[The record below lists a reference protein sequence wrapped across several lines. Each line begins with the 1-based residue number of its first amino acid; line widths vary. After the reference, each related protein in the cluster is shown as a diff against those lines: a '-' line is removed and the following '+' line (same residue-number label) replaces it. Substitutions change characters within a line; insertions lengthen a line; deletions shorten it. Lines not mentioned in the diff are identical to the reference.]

1 MHRPEKLDPEA
12 VLAWLNAHRGWGVDA
27 GGALTRSYRFGDY
40 AATIRFVVRLA
51 EVAERHDHHPDLRV
65 RWGVV
70 DVSWWTHDAG
80 GVTGLDLELAELTD
94 GVERAVGQA

>member
-1 MHRPEKLDPEA
+1 MRRPEKLDPEA
-12 VLAWLNAHRGWGVDA
+12 ILAWLTTHDGWGVEA
-27 GGALTRSYRFGDY
+27 GGALTRSYRFEDY
-40 AATIRFVVRLA
+40 AATIGFVVRLA
-51 EVAERHDHHPDLRV
+51 QVAERRDHHPDLRV

-94 GVERAVGQA
+94 ELERGVGQP